1 MHPWRSV
8 EFYIEA
14 MRFKGRVMARARTVE
29 ATAHLFPFLI
39 VIAVSLTTPATTT
52 FDHCGVVTR
61 VVDGDT
67 LYVSG
72 LPVRVRL
79 ADIDAPELGTAG
91 GEAAKAA
98 LAGLAEGRRICLDIG
113 GRDRYGR
120 YVAVAY
126 LDYNETH
133 WLNVNQWLA
142 ANGYAEYR
150 DYPNQFHPPW
160 PLYVEKAARETRT
173 VTATVTLMR
182 TVTDTVTETRTATRT
197 LTTTKTVT
205 HTRTAT
211 ITATETTT
219 ETRYVT
225 ITATGRDGGVALG
238 LGLALVAL
246 ALLGVAKL
254 MRRS

>member
-1 MHPWRSV
+1 MV
-8 EFYIEA
+8 
-14 MRFKGRVMARARTVE
+14 RARTVE
-29 ATAHLFPFLI
+29 ATAQLFPFLVVI
-39 VIAVSLTTPATTT
+39 IAVSLTTSSSTT

-72 LPVRVRL
+72 LPERVRL

-98 LAGLAEGRRICLDIG
+98 LAGLAEGRRICLDID

-126 LDYNETH
+126 LDHNETH

-142 ANGYAEYR
+142 ANGHAEYR

-160 PLYVEKAARETRT
+160 PLYVRKAARGTET
-173 VTATVTLMR
+173 VTVTVTIMR

-197 LTTTKTVT
+197 LTATKTVT

-211 ITATETTT
+211 TT

-225 ITATGRDGGVALG
+225 ITSIGRDGGVALG
-238 LGLALVAL
+238 IVLALVAL
-246 ALLGVAKL
+246 ALLGVAKF